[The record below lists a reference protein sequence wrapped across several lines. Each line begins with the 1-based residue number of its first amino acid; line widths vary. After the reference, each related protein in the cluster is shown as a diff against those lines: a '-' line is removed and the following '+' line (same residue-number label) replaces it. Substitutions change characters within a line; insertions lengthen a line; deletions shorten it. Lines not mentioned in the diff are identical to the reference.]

1 MLSSAKSTL
10 TTRAKA
16 HMSACRRAAHRVSSV
31 PLSRSLHATST
42 LHSDANTDS
51 NPSLS
56 QRLSNIWS
64 TYNITDQR
72 NRIEHAERLFRAA
85 QHRASQKYWHVQG
98 RVCPHEF
105 RAHHGLLTLN
115 VWLLNKR
122 LMMKNDNDSK
132 LVQEELFDAFWNDT
146 RARIRAQDGI
156 SELMVNKHLTD
167 MQQRT
172 FQNCF
177 LLDEGISLSDEQA
190 RKSEI
195 GAVVYNYVYL
205 KKEDVPTMLI
215 MRFVDYIEEEYQN
228 ITGMNAGTG
237 EQDKSSYHLAQHF
250 FDEGRIGWLDFPEF
264 DNLVADDGITQIDD
278 VIYNEQEDVNYLP
291 DGWLKTYTDAGET
304 YYWHPRTLD
313 VSWEMPA
320 KKVM

>member
-1 MLSSAKSTL
+1 MNSVTAALNTG
-10 TTRAKA
+10 AKA
-16 HMSACRRAAHRVSSV
+16 RLLSACSRDAHIRSVLPSS
-31 PLSRSLHATST
+31 RNIHATST
-42 LHSDANTDS
+42 LHSESSSSD
-51 NPSLS
+51 SLS
-56 QRLSNIWS
+56 ISQKISNTWS

-72 NRIEHAERLFRAA
+72 NRIEQAERLFRAA

-105 RAHHGLLTLN
+105 RAHHGLLTLKI
-115 VWLLNKR
+115 WLLNKR
-122 LMMKNDNDSK
+122 LMLKNDNSSK
-132 LVQEELFDAFWNDT
+132 LTQEELFDVFWNDT

-167 MQQRT
+167 VQQRT

-177 LLDEGISLSDEQA
+177 LLDEGFSLSDENA

-195 GAVVYNYVYL
+195 GAVLYNYVYL

-215 MRFVDYIEEEYQN
+215 MRFVDYIEEEYKN
-228 ITGMNAGTG
+228 ITGINVDTG
-237 EQDKSSYHLAQHF
+237 KPDKSKYHLAQHF
-250 FDEGRIGWLDFPEF
+250 FDQGRVGWLDLPKF
-264 DNLVADDGITQIDD
+264 DKLVADDGVTQIDD
-278 VIYNEQEDVNYLP
+278 VAYDEREDVDDLP

-304 YYWHPRTLD
+304 YYWNPRTLD
-313 VSWEMPA
+313 VSWEKPY